1 MPQAIPESHP
11 LRQLFGTL
19 VEQAFTR
26 VLQEH
31 QVEVLRYMVNLLTE
45 FTHMD
50 NVYRIRDAHGMPL
63 REVAEMLAEGDILL
77 NATSFSR
84 EREVHRHI
92 GDFTLFWSGVYPE
105 AIPHLRHALSKD
117 ALIDY
122 VQQGK
127 KSYHIVSTF
136 DIGEWKQEA
145 PLFRRLSE
153 RFELYMFGLNLVRQ
167 GWERIAREHFQR
179 WQHLLQQ

>member
-1 MPQAIPESHP
+1 MPQPISEQHP

-26 VLQEH
+26 VLQEY
-31 QVEVLRYMVNLLTE
+31 EPAVLRYMVNLLTE
-45 FTHMD
+45 FTHID
-50 NVYRIRDAHGMPL
+50 NIYRIRDARGRAL
-63 REVAEMLAEGDILL
+63 QEVAEMLAEGDMLL
-77 NATSFSR
+77 NATSFAR

-105 AIPHLRHALSKD
+105 AMPRLRHALSKD

-127 KSYHIVSTF
+127 KSYYIVSTF
-136 DIGEWKQEA
+136 EEGEWRHEA

-167 GWERIAREHFQR
+167 GWERLAREHFER
-179 WQHLLQQ
+179 WQRGLQ

>member
-1 MPQAIPESHP
+1 MPQAISEAHP
-11 LRQLFGTL
+11 LRQLFDTL

-26 VLQEH
+26 VLQEY
-31 QVEVLRYMVNLLTE
+31 QPDVLRYMVNLLTD

-50 NVYRIRDAHGMPL
+50 NVYRVRDVRGKPL
-63 REVAEMLAEGDILL
+63 REVAEMLAEGDMLL
-77 NATSFSR
+77 NATSFFR

-92 GDFTLFWSGVYPE
+92 GDVTLFWSGVYPE
-105 AIPHLRHALSKD
+105 AMPRLRHALSKD

-127 KSYHIVSTF
+127 RSYYIVSTF
-136 DIGEWKQEA
+136 DEGEWGQEA
-145 PLFRRLSE
+145 PMFRRLSE

-167 GWERIAREHFQR
+167 GWERIAREHFER
-179 WQHLLQQ
+179 WQRRLQ